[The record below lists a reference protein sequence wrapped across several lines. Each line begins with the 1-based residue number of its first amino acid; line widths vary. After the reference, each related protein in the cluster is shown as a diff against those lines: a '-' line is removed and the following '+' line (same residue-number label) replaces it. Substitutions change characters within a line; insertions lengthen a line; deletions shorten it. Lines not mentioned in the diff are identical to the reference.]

1 MRIEVRKL
9 KTPRRLQRD
18 APASFGFHHLAK
30 AIEEIADVVGS
41 GARLRVPL
49 EAERRTIGARQ
60 SLEGAVEEGH
70 VRGPEVCPQ
79 RRRIYGKTVVLA
91 GDHHLPGIEVF
102 HRMVRAM
109 VAELHLERLR
119 TRRKAHQLVAEAD
132 AE

>member
-1 MRIEVRKL
+1 MTIG
-9 KTPRRLQRD
+9 P
-18 APASFGFHHLAK
+18 APMIRMLLRSLRFGIGHQFREAV
-30 AIEEIADVVGS
+30 EQVTDVVRPR
-41 GARLRVPL
+41 ARLRVPL